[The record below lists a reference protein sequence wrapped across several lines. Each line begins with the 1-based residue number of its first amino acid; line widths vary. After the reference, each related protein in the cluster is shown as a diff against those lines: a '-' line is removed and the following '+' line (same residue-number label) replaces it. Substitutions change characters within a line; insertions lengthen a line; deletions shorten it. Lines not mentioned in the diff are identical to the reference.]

1 LAHLQ
6 PVKTTSLRI
15 VLVQSPS
22 AADGP
27 VSSAAAPSRADVVV
41 VGGGVIGLSTA
52 WRAAQAGMSVVV
64 ADPEPG
70 RGASWVAAGMLA
82 PVTELHYGEET
93 LLAANLAAARRW
105 DAFAAELAAAA
116 TPIGYHRCGTLLV
129 AADDGD
135 RAWAHELFDFERT
148 LGLEVEWLTGRQARH
163 MEPALAPGVRA
174 ALWAPG
180 DHQVDNRLL
189 LGALLVAARAAGV
202 VVVPEAVQTV
212 EVTAGSASGVR
223 LSSGAEIG
231 TPAVVLAAGC
241 RSGLV
246 GGLPESV
253 LPAVR
258 PVKGQILRLRPRVG
272 GPSLGRSV
280 RAVVEGS
287 SVYLVPRQDG
297 SLVVGAT
304 VEEQGFD
311 TMVTAGAVYELL
323 RDARAVVPG
332 VSELTLDEAIAGL
345 RPGSP
350 DNGPVVGT
358 HDAVAGLVVATGH
371 YRNGILLAP
380 LTADSA
386 VAALAGREP
395 PPELLPFGPARFAS
409 VPH

>member
-1 LAHLQ
+1 MH
-6 PVKTTSLRI
+6 
-15 VLVQSPS
+15 SPS

-27 VSSAAAPSRADVVV
+27 VSSAAVPRRADVVV

-52 WRAAQAGMSVVV
+52 WRAAQAGMAVVV
-64 ADPEPG
+64 ADPEPA

-82 PVTELHYGEET
+82 PVTELHYGEEA
-93 LLAANLAAARRW
+93 LFEANLAAARRW
-105 DAFAAELAAAA
+105 DAFASELAAAA
-116 TPIGYHRCGTLLV
+116 TPVGYRRCGTLLV

-135 RAWAHELFDFERT
+135 RAWARELFEFERT
-148 LGLEVEWLTGRQARH
+148 LGLEVEWLTGRQARL

-189 LGALLVAARAAGV
+189 LGALLAASRAAGV
-202 VVVPEAVQTV
+202 VVVPESVQAVD
-212 EVTAGSASGVR
+212 VTAGSVSGVR
-223 LSSGAEIG
+223 LSSGTGIEA
-231 TPAVVLAAGC
+231 PAAVLAAGC

-246 GGLPESV
+246 EGLPQSV

-258 PVKGQILRLRPRVG
+258 PVKGQILRLRPRAG
-272 GPSLGRSV
+272 GPALGRSV

-287 SVYLVPRQDG
+287 SVYLVPREDG

-311 TMVTAGAVYELL
+311 TTVTAGAVYELL
-323 RDARAVVPG
+323 RDARTVVPG
-332 VSELTLDEAIAGL
+332 VSELGLDEAVAGL

-350 DNGPVVGT
+350 DNGPVVGA
-358 HDAVAGLVVATGH
+358 HDAVSGLVVATGH

-380 LTADSA
+380 LTADTA
-386 VAALAGREP
+386 VAALAGRP
-395 PPELLPFGPARFAS
+395 PPAELQPFGPARFAS
-409 VPH
+409 VTH

>member
-1 LAHLQ
+1 VH
-6 PVKTTSLRI
+6 
-15 VLVQSPS
+15 SPS

-27 VSSAAAPSRADVVV
+27 VSSGAAPSRADVVV

-64 ADPEPG
+64 ADPEPA

-105 DAFAAELAAAA
+105 DAFAAELASAAA
-116 TPIGYHRCGTLLV
+116 PIGYRRCGTLLV

-135 RAWAHELFDFERT
+135 RAWAQELFEFEGT

-189 LGALLVAARAAGV
+189 LGALLVAASAAGV
-202 VVVPEAVQTV
+202 VVVPEAVEAV
-212 EVTAGSASGVR
+212 DVAAGSVSGVR
-223 LSSGAEIG
+223 LSSGTDIAA
-231 TPAVVLAAGC
+231 PAVVLAAGC

-246 GGLPESV
+246 GGLPEAV

-272 GPSLGRSV
+272 GLRLGRSV

-287 SVYLVPRQDG
+287 SVYLVPREDG

-323 RDARAVVPG
+323 RDARTVVPG
-332 VSELTLDEAIAGL
+332 VSELTLDEAVAGL

-358 HDAVAGLVVATGH
+358 HEAVAGLVVATGH

-386 VAALAGREP
+386 VAALTGRQA
-395 PPELLPFGPARFAS
+395 PPELLPFGPARFSS